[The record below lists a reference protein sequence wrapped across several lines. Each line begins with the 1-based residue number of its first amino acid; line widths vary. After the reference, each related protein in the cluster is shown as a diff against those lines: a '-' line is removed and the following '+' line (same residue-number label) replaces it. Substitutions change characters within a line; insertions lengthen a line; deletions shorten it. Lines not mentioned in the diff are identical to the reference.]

1 MKVIA
6 RHKDWVSGATITELD
21 DENYNGKF
29 AYRKYV
35 ATIRGFR
42 GWKIYEGEIKEN
54 MVDIIKSEVEK
65 IKNKIDSGDE
75 EIFKNKTYNN

>member
-6 RHKDWVSGATITELD
+6 RHKNWVLGAIITELD
-21 DENYNGKF
+21 DENYNSKF

-54 MVDIIKSEVEK
+54 MVDIIKSKVEK

>member
-29 AYRKYV
+29 AYR
-35 ATIRGFR
+35 
-42 GWKIYEGEIKEN
+42 N
-54 MVDIIKSEVEK
+54 M
-65 IKNKIDSGDE
+65 
-75 EIFKNKTYNN
+75 